1 MSRKRRRLVE
11 TKVFSV
17 RLPAVEAD
25 RIDAQAKASGLN
37 RNDYLRLRL
46 TSQKALPDIRKLDDV
61 IAALRHIEA
70 LQDRYLSILEHVLSQ
85 LSAQPDT
92 AATIKAEIDRAQDL
106 MFLTLKAQKE
116 AARILKR
123 IRRKIA

>member
-85 LSAQPDT
+85 LPAQPDT